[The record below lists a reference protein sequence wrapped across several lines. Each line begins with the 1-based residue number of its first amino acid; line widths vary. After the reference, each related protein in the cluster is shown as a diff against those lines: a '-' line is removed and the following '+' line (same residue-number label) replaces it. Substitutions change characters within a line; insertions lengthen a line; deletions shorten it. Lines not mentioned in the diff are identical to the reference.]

1 MTEIEWINSFAD
13 NLAMIMYESKLT
25 QKDLSE
31 MTGIS
36 EATISK
42 YLRKQQMPGIKAV
55 LNIAYALSYSLDDL
69 LDFGDRIY

>member
-13 NLAMIMYESKLT
+13 NLTMIMYESKLT

-36 EATISK
+36 EGTISK
-42 YLRKQQMPGIKAV
+42 YLRRQQMPGIKAA
-55 LNIAYALSYSLDDL
+55 LNISYALSCSLDDL
-69 LDFGDRIY
+69 LDFGERID